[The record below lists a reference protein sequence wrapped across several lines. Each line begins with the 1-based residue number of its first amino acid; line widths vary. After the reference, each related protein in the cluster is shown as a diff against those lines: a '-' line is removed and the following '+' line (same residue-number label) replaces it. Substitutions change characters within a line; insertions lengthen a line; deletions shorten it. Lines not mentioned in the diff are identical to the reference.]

1 MKHQTG
7 TLISVDGTETQVES
21 AKAKFSLEELQGFVG
36 GYIELTRTN
45 DGRDMYVNEE
55 GKLEGMPYNA
65 KATALYRHGGADPIV
80 GPALVIGKPRTKR
93 VKEVA

>member
-7 TLISVDGTETQVES
+7 TLIAVDGTETPVES
-21 AKAKFSLEELQGFVG
+21 KKAKFSLEELQGFVG

-55 GKLEGMPYNA
+55 GKLNGLPYNHSA
-65 KATALYRHGGADPIV
+65 SMLYRNGSFDPIV
-80 GPALVIGKPRTKR
+80 GPAIVIGVPRAKKAKT
-93 VKEVA
+93 A